1 MTGTA
6 WLGPVGAAAGVSE
19 GGGGSLTPKF
29 GREVVAAAT
38 AGPWTGPLIAGA
50 IDDACEFGV
59 LLGPSSPA
67 KRNPPTG
74 KMLTYE
80 GVYEPKSSL
89 GRVWVSIVVGV
100 EVGIGV
106 GIGVGV
112 DVTTSGRL
120 VTSSRR
126 KARS

>member
-19 GGGGSLTPKF
+19 GGGGPLIPKF
-29 GREVVAAAT
+29 GTEVVAAAV
-38 AGPWTGPLIAGA
+38 AGPWTGPLITGT
-50 IDDACEFGV
+50 IDDACESG
-59 LLGPSSPA
+59 LLSSPA
-67 KRNPPTG
+67 KRNPPIG
-74 KMLTYE
+74 MMLMCE
-80 GVYEPKSSL
+80 SVYPPKLSL
-89 GRVWVSIVVGV
+89 GPVPVSIVVGV
-100 EVGIGV
+100 DVGV
-106 GIGVGV
+106 GVGV